1 MTCVHTWL
9 AILRSALEPPSDAA
23 ANTPV
28 KIAPTMPPIA
38 CTPNTSSESSYLSAR
53 LSLVEARKHSTPAA
67 RPMISAPTGP
77 TKPEAGVMAT
87 RPATAPEAMPSTL
100 GLPWLS
106 HSLSIQARA
115 AAAAEPALKP
125 NQPTQSIEA
134 PITVSTRLCGGMAV
148 VGQPLRLP
156 RTSAA
161 TRPAIPALMCTTVPP
176 AKSSTPQSHMSPP
189 SPLHTMWAM
198 GAYTTSDQM
207 AVNHNSAENFIRS
220 AKAPTISAGVM
231 MGGGGGGGGGAGAG
245 GGAGGGASGAPE
257 GGA

>member
-106 HSLSIQARA
+106 HSLNIQARA
-115 AAAAEPALKP
+115 AAAVAICETANTMPAVPLAATAEPALKP

-134 PITVSTRLCGGMAV
+134 PITVSTRLCGGLVV
-148 VGQPLRLP
+148 VGLFLCLLWFCVVLCFVF
-156 RTSAA
+156 SALLCFLVLFVLLCLFFSFLC
-161 TRPAIPALMCTTVPP
+161 P
-176 AKSSTPQSHMSPP
+176 
-189 SPLHTMWAM
+189 
-198 GAYTTSDQM
+198 
-207 AVNHNSAENFIRS
+207 
-220 AKAPTISAGVM
+220 
-231 MGGGGGGGGGAGAG
+231 
-245 GGAGGGASGAPE
+245 
-257 GGA
+257 